1 MKIGLDPAK
10 PFLTLE
16 NIDNRLD
23 TTDADF
29 VDVIHTDSG
38 NLTGLE
44 LGFFAPIG
52 HIDFYPNGGTDQPG
66 CHLPPGT
73 ILNPYLRS

>member
-1 MKIGLDPAK
+1 LDPAK

-16 NIDNRLD
+16 NTENRLD

-29 VDVIHTDSG
+29 VDVIHSDAG
-38 NLTGLE
+38 NLVGDE
-44 LGFFAPIG
+44 LGFPDPIG

-66 CHLPPGT
+66 CALNG
-73 ILNPYLRS
+73 ILKTHNF